1 MPDLREALDH
11 VQDALE
17 RADRSRLRGRAWS
30 LTARLPRDSS
40 CPRVARG
47 LLEEYAREELGE
59 REREDAMVITSELAT
74 NAFLHGDGAI
84 VLNIDAMAIAC
95 GSRCSTRAIPE
106 HIGVVPRTNGTRE
119 PSRAMDHRAA
129 RERLGGR
136 RWDRARVG
144 GAVCRPALR
153 RPHTG
158 TTGGGGFG

>member
-1 MPDLREALDH
+1 

-47 LLEEYAREELGE
+47 LLEEYAREELG
-59 REREDAMVITSELAT
+59 
-74 NAFLHGDGAI
+74 
-84 VLNIDAMAIAC
+84 
-95 GSRCSTRAIPE
+95 
-106 HIGVVPRTNGTRE
+106 
-119 PSRAMDHRAA
+119 
-129 RERLGGR
+129 R